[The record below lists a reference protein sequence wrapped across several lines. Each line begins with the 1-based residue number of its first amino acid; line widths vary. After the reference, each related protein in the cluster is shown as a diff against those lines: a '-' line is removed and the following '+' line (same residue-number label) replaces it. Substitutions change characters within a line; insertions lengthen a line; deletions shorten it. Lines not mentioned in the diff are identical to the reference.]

1 MKFSGKKI
9 FVLDM
14 RYLSDKVIIILYYI
28 RVAKDGEFLDSVTD
42 AT

>member
-1 MKFSGKKI
+1 MKFSGRKI

-28 RVAKDGEFLDSVTD
+28 SVAKDGEFLDSVTD